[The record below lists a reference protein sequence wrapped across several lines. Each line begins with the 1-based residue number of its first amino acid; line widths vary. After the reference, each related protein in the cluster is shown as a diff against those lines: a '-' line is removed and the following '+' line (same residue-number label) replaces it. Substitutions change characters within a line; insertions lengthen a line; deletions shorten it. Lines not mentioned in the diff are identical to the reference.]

1 MSEIFSTYIS
11 TLLSYEFIYFDL
23 DDTLLDHKSA
33 EAAGLKDIH
42 AHFDFFDEVS
52 AEKLIDVYH
61 QVNSRQWSLYSQA
74 KVSREELQR
83 NRFEL
88 TLKELGL
95 NSARYEEV
103 GIQYMQ
109 FYRNHWQ
116 WIDGAKEAF
125 YEIVEKYPVGI
136 LTNGFAE
143 TQRKKFEAFD
153 LYHSAETTVISEE
166 VGVLKP
172 HPDVF
177 NHATE
182 LAGVDSDNI
191 LYVGDSFGSDVIGG
205 TKFGWNVAWFTE
217 NGEPEKHEKAHF
229 VFNDFIKLKNLLK
242 V

>member
-33 EAAGLKDIH
+33 ESAGLKDVH
-42 AHFDFFDEVS
+42 DHFDFFENIRTK
-52 AEKLIDVYH
+52 KLVDVYH

-74 KVSREELQR
+74 KVSRDELQR

-95 NSARYEEV
+95 DPARHKEV
-103 GIQYMQ
+103 GNYYMQ
-109 FYRNHWQ
+109 CYSNHWQ
-116 WIDGAKEAF
+116 WIKGAKEA
-125 YEIVEKYPVGI
+125 YYDIVEKYPVGV

-143 TQRKKFEAFD
+143 TQQKKFEAFD
-153 LYHSAETTVISEE
+153 LYNSAETTVISEE

-172 HPDVF
+172 HPNVF
-177 NHATE
+177 EYATE
-182 LAGVDSDNI
+182 RAGVDANDI
-191 LYVGDSFGSDVIGG
+191 LYVGDSYNSDVEGG
-205 TKFGWNVAWFTE
+205 TAFGWNVAWFTE

-229 VFNDFIKLKNLLK
+229 VFNDFIDLKNLLK
-242 V
+242 I